1 MRGSRS
7 MRVALSVNGP
17 LPSKPTHTVPRRP
30 HQTGRTEPSGS
41 MLGPSFAQCNG
52 WSVRVRGGGN
62 PCPVFVSSCLLW
74 HDQRAGRITSSN
86 AHQALR
92 TKNTSTSLTCQI
104 CKSSPTPLN
113 TPAVTWGRQHEDTAF
128 QQYTNAMSLV
138 TANDI
143 TLSNPGPHQSFTT
156 RKAGLHIAQKT
167 PFLAASPDGLVHCDC
182 CGKGVIE
189 IKCPFTHREHTITFA
204 TQSKDFCLNED
215 LSLKCT
221 HKYYTQVQLQMHICQ
236 VSYTDFVVWTT
247 VDCTVCRVARDELFI
262 QEMIGKLCS
271 HWRRAILPELL
282 TRRLE
287 LDKCNKTSIPV
298 AVCPST
304 SRSPQHIQ
312 RPTYCICRTSDDS
325 GDMVACDKCDEW
337 FHLRCLKLT
346 VLPRSKKWY
355 CKKCKKAE

>member
-1 MRGSRS
+1 MYSQ
-7 MRVALSVNGP
+7 VLY
-17 LPSKPTHTVPRRP
+17 
-30 HQTGRTEPSGS
+30 SGT
-41 MLGPSFAQCNG
+41 
-52 WSVRVRGGGN
+52 
-62 PCPVFVSSCLLW
+62 
-74 HDQRAGRITSSN
+74 ITN
-86 AHQALR
+86 AHM
-92 TKNTSTSLTCQI
+92 
-104 CKSSPTPLN
+104 SS
-113 TPAVTWGRQHEDTAF
+113 V
-128 QQYTNAMSLV
+128 
-138 TANDI
+138 
-143 TLSNPGPHQSFTT
+143 
-156 RKAGLHIAQKT
+156 LHR
-167 PFLAASPDGLVHCDC
+167 LCRVDHSRLH
-182 CGKGVIE
+182 
-189 IKCPFTHREHTITFA
+189 
-204 TQSKDFCLNED
+204 S
-215 LSLKCT
+215 
-221 HKYYTQVQLQMHICQ
+221 
-236 VSYTDFVVWTT
+236 VS
-247 VDCTVCRVARDELFI
+247 RVARDELFI